1 MNCFKITD
9 LFKKKQETAG
19 DGVREEIIAG
29 AEIAFQKYG
38 YVRVTMQDISKEAKK
53 VRSTVYKYFGN
64 KNEVLDAVAIK
75 IMSAIIQDCL
85 LVISKEHSFAT
96 NIEKYFSLK
105 LEKIKELM
113 VKYELL
119 MADLKADPAVILTR
133 SRIMLDDELA
143 VMDGIIVWAMENKEI
158 KPLNEEDRMFLAE
171 TLYTAFKSFEMD
183 IILFERFPKYD
194 EKLSWLAQML
204 YKGLS

>member
-1 MNCFKITD
+1 MNRCKITD
-9 LFKKKQETAG
+9 LFKKRTETAN
-19 DGVREEIIAG
+19 DGVREEIITG
-29 AEIAFQKYG
+29 AELAFQKYG
-38 YVRVTMQDISKEAKK
+38 YSRVTMQDISKEAKK

-64 KNEVLDAVAIK
+64 KTEVLDAVAIK
-75 IMSAIIQDCL
+75 IMSAIVQDCL

-105 LEKIKELM
+105 LEKIKQLM
-113 VKYELL
+113 VNYELL
-119 MADLKADPAVILTR
+119 MADLKADPAVILSR

-143 VMDGIIVWAMENKEI
+143 VMNEMILWAIENKDI

-183 IILFERFPKYD
+183 IVLFERFPKY
-194 EKLSWLAQML
+194 EQKLSWMAQML
-204 YKGLS
+204 HRGLS

>member
-1 MNCFKITD
+1 MNYCKITD
-9 LFKKKQETAG
+9 LFKRVKETAN

-29 AEIAFQKYG
+29 AELAFQKYG
-38 YVRVTMQDISKEAKK
+38 YSRVTMQDISKEAKK

-85 LVISKEHSFAT
+85 LVISKEQSFAI
-96 NIEKYFSLK
+96 NVEKYFSLK
-105 LEKIKELM
+105 LEKIKGLM

-143 VMDGIIVWAMENKEI
+143 VMNEMILWAIENKDI

-171 TLYTAFKSFEMD
+171 TLYTAFKSFEID
-183 IILFERFPKYD
+183 IMLFERFPKYD
-194 EKLSWLAQML
+194 QKLSWLAQML
-204 YKGLS
+204 HKGLS